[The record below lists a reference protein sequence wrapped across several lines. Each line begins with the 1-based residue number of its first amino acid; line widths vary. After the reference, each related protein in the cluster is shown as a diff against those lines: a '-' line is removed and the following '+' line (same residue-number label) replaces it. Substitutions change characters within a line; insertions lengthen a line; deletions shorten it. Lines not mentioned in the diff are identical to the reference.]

1 MEKFMRPLPLA
12 CLLSAVSSIAFAQ
25 TAEPPAPPATPAP
38 MITVIGNGRAETPAD
53 FAWLNF
59 NLRGEGAT
67 SPEAV
72 TTLTNARGKLEASL
86 KALPGK
92 PTLEIRGG
100 TLSIRE
106 VRPKSCMVNY
116 AAPNLSTGE
125 CAVIG
130 SVAQVGFQVKVTPV
144 KQVGDVASLAAQ
156 LGAADV
162 NVNNGGLVDGQPLE
176 DKAMREAVADAQ
188 RQARL
193 IAESSGRHLGPI
205 LRIQDSQANAVNS
218 FAPAPPPPP
227 PPQYEAQDVGGF
239 SAARLAAPL
248 GMSPPPIVRT
258 ARVTV
263 TYSLLP

>member
-1 MEKFMRPLPLA
+1 MRPLPLA
-12 CLLSAVSSIAFAQ
+12 CLFSAVSSIALAQ
-25 TAEPPAPPATPAP
+25 TVEQPTAAQTPTP

-59 NLRGEGAT
+59 TLRGEGVT
-67 SPEAV
+67 SPDAV
-72 TTLTNARGKLEASL
+72 AALAATRGKLEASL

-92 PTLEIRGG
+92 PTLEVRDG

-106 VRPKSCMVNY
+106 VRPKACTMNY
-116 AAPNLSTGE
+116 GAPNLSTGE

-130 SVAQVGFQVKVTPV
+130 SIATVGLQVKVTPA

-162 NVNNGGLVDGQPLE
+162 NVSNGGLADDQPLE
-176 DKAMREAVADAQ
+176 DKAMREAIADAQ

-193 IAESSGRHLGPI
+193 IAESSGRHLGAI
-205 LRIQDSQANAVNS
+205 LRIQDSQANVIGGLP
-218 FAPAPPPPP
+218 PAPPPPP
-227 PPQYEAQDVGGF
+227 PPGSEQVVVSGY
-239 SAARLAAPL
+239 SAAKLAAPL
-248 GMSPPPIVRT
+248 AMTPPPITRT

-263 TYSLLP
+263 TYNLLP

>member
-1 MEKFMRPLPLA
+1 METFMRPVLLA
-12 CLLSAVSSIAFAQ
+12 CLLSAAVSPALAQ
-25 TAEPPAPPATPAP
+25 TSEQPPP

-53 FAWLNF
+53 YAWANF
-59 NLRGEGAT
+59 SLRGEGAT
-67 SPEAV
+67 SPDAV
-72 TTLTNARGKLEASL
+72 TALTNARGKLEASL

-92 PTLEIRGG
+92 PALDVRGG

-106 VRPKSCMVNY
+106 VRPKACTINY

-130 SVAQVGFQVKVTPV
+130 SVAVVGFQVKVTPA

-156 LGAADV
+156 LGASDV
-162 NVNNGGLVDGQPLE
+162 NVNNGGLADDQALE
-176 DKAMREAVADAQ
+176 DKAMREAIADAQ

-193 IAESSGRHLGPI
+193 IAETSGRHLGPI
-205 LRIQDSQANAVNS
+205 LRIQDSQANAVNG
-218 FAPAPPPPP
+218 FPPAPPP
-227 PPQYEAQDVGGF
+227 PPQYEAQDVAAF
-239 SAARLAAPL
+239 SAVRLAAPL
-248 GMSPPPIVRT
+248 TMTPPPITRN

>member
-12 CLLSAVSSIAFAQ
+12 CLFSAVSSLALAQ
-25 TAEPPAPPATPAP
+25 TAEPPAPLSP

-53 FAWLNF
+53 FAWMNF

-72 TTLTNARGKLEASL
+72 TALTNARGKLEASL

-92 PTLEIRGG
+92 PALDVRSG

-106 VRPKSCMVNY
+106 VRPKACMVNY
-116 AAPNLSTGE
+116 AGPNLSTGE

-130 SVAQVGFQVKVTPV
+130 SVAQVGFQVKVTPA

-176 DKAMREAVADAQ
+176 DKAMREAIADAQ

-205 LRIQDSQANAVNS
+205 LRIQDSQANPVNG
-218 FAPAPPPPP
+218 FPPPPP
-227 PPQYEAQDVGGF
+227 PPPLSYESQDIGAL

-248 GMSPPPIVRT
+248 AMTPPPITRN
-258 ARVTV
+258 ARITV

>member
-1 MEKFMRPLPLA
+1 MEPFMRPVLLA
-12 CLLSAVSSIAFAQ
+12 CLLSAASPAAFAQ
-25 TAEPPAPPATPAP
+25 ASEQPPP
-38 MITVIGNGRAETPAD
+38 MITVIGNGRAEAPAD

-59 NLRGEGAT
+59 SLRGEGAT

-72 TTLTNARGKLEASL
+72 AALTNSRGKLEASL

-92 PTLEIRGG
+92 PALEVRGG

-106 VRPKSCMVNY
+106 VRPKACLVNY
-116 AAPNLSTGE
+116 AGPNLSTGE

-130 SVAQVGFQVKVTPV
+130 SIALVGFQVKVTPA

-162 NVNNGGLVDGQPLE
+162 NVNNGGLAEDQSLE
-176 DKAMREAVADAQ
+176 DKAMREAIADAQ

-205 LRIQDSQANAVNS
+205 LRIQDSQANVINNL
-218 FAPAPPPPP
+218 APAPPPPP
-227 PPQYEAQDVGGF
+227 YEAQDIGAL
-239 SAARLAAPL
+239 SAVKLAAPL
-248 GMSPPPIVRT
+248 AMTPPPIVRS
-258 ARVTV
+258 ARITV

>member
-1 MEKFMRPLPLA
+1 MENPMRPLLLA
-12 CLLSAVSSIAFAQ
+12 CLFSIAASAALAQ
-25 TAEPPAPPATPAP
+25 AIEQPTPMPTPSP

-53 FAWLNF
+53 YAWLNF
-59 NLRGEGAT
+59 NLRGEGPT

-72 TTLTNARGKLEASL
+72 AALTTARGKLEASL

-92 PTLEIRGG
+92 PTLDVRGG

-106 VRPKSCMVNY
+106 VRPKSCIANY
-116 AAPNLSTGE
+116 AAPTLSTGE

-130 SVAQVGFQVKVTPV
+130 SVAVVGFQVKVTPA

-156 LGAADV
+156 LSAADV
-162 NVNNGGLVDGQPLE
+162 NVNSGGLLDDQALE
-176 DKAMREAVADAQ
+176 DKAMREAIADAQ

-205 LRIQDSQANAVNS
+205 LRIQDSQANAINS
-218 FAPAPPPPP
+218 FPPAP
-227 PPQYEAQDVGGF
+227 PPQYEAREEMAF
-239 SAARLAAPL
+239 SPTKLAAPL
-248 GMSPPPIVRT
+248 AMTPPPITRN

>member
-1 MEKFMRPLPLA
+1 MRPVLLA
-12 CLLSAVSSIAFAQ
+12 CLLAAASSAAFAQ
-25 TAEPPAPPATPAP
+25 AAEQPPP
-38 MITVIGNGRAETPAD
+38 MITVIGNGRAEAPAD

-72 TTLTNARGKLEASL
+72 AALTNSRGKLEASL

-92 PTLEIRGG
+92 PALEVRGG

-106 VRPKSCMVNY
+106 VRPKACLVNY
-116 AAPNLSTGE
+116 AGPNLSTGE

-130 SVAQVGFQVKVTPV
+130 SVALVGFQVKVTPA

-162 NVNNGGLVDGQPLE
+162 NVNNGGLGEDQSLE
-176 DKAMREAVADAQ
+176 DKAMREAIADAQ

-205 LRIQDSQANAVNS
+205 LRIQDSQANAINNL
-218 FAPAPPPPP
+218 APPPPP
-227 PPQYEAQDVGGF
+227 PPPPYEAQDIAAF
-239 SAARLAAPL
+239 SAVRLAAPL
-248 GMSPPPIVRT
+248 AMTPPPIVRN
-258 ARVTV
+258 ARITV

>member
-1 MEKFMRPLPLA
+1 MRPVLLA
-12 CLLSAVSSIAFAQ
+12 CLLSAASSAAFAQ
-25 TAEPPAPPATPAP
+25 VSDQPPP

-67 SPEAV
+67 SPDAV
-72 TTLTNARGKLEASL
+72 AALTAARGKLEASL

-92 PTLEIRGG
+92 PTLDVRGG
-100 TLSIRE
+100 SLSIRE
-106 VRPKSCMVNY
+106 VRPKACMVNY
-116 AAPNLSTGE
+116 AAPSLSTGE

-130 SVAQVGFQVKVTPV
+130 SVALVGFQVKVTPA

-162 NVNNGGLVDGQPLE
+162 NLNNGGLAEDQSLE
-176 DKAMREAVADAQ
+176 DRAIREAIADAQ

-205 LRIQDSQANAVNS
+205 LRIQDFQANPVNNIP
-218 FAPAPPPPP
+218 PAPPPP
-227 PPQYEAQDVGGF
+227 PPQYEARDIAAF
-239 SAARLAAPL
+239 SAVKLAAPL
-248 GMSPPPIVRT
+248 AMTPPPIVRN
-258 ARVTV
+258 ARITV

>member
-1 MEKFMRPLPLA
+1 METFMRPVPLA
-12 CLLSAVSSIAFAQ
+12 CLFSAVSSLALAQ
-25 TAEPPAPPATPAP
+25 TAEPPATLAPPSP
-38 MITVIGNGRAETPAD
+38 MITVIGNGRAEAPAD

-59 NLRGEGAT
+59 NLRGEGPT

-72 TTLTNARGKLEASL
+72 SALTSSRGKLEASL

-92 PTLEIRGG
+92 PALEVRAG

-106 VRPKSCMVNY
+106 VRPKACMPNY

-130 SVAQVGFQVKVTPV
+130 SVAQVGFQVKVTPA

-162 NVNNGGLVDGQPLE
+162 NVSSGGLGEDQSLE
-176 DKAMREAVADAQ
+176 DKAMREAIADAQ

-205 LRIQDSQANAVNS
+205 LRIQDSQANAIGGFPS
-218 FAPAPPPPP
+218 PPPPP
-227 PPQYEAQDVGGF
+227 PPQYEAREVVAY
-239 SAARLAAPL
+239 SAAKLAAPL
-248 GMSPPPIVRT
+248 AMTPPPIVRS
-258 ARVTV
+258 ARITV

>member
-1 MEKFMRPLPLA
+1 MRPVLLA
-12 CLLSAVSSIAFAQ
+12 CLFSAASSLALAQ
-25 TAEPPAPPATPAP
+25 TPESPTPAP
-38 MITVIGNGRAETPAD
+38 MVMVIGNGRAEAPVD

-67 SPEAV
+67 SPEAITAL
-72 TTLTNARGKLEASL
+72 TTSRGKLEASL

-92 PTLEIRGG
+92 PTLDVRGG

-106 VRPKSCMVNY
+106 VRPKACVVNY
-116 AAPNLSTGE
+116 AAPSLSTGE

-130 SVAQVGFQVKVTPV
+130 SVATVGLQVKVTPA

-162 NVNNGGLVDGQPLE
+162 SLNSGGLADDQALE
-176 DKAMREAVADAQ
+176 DEAMREAIADAQ

-193 IAESSGRHLGPI
+193 IAESSGRRLGPI
-205 LRIQDSQANAVNS
+205 LRIQDSQANAINS
-218 FAPAPPPPP
+218 FPAPPPPP
-227 PPQYEAQDVGGF
+227 PPQYEAREETAF
-239 SAARLAAPL
+239 SAAKLVAPL
-248 GMSPPPIVRT
+248 AMTPPPIVRN
-258 ARVTV
+258 ARITV

>member
-1 MEKFMRPLPLA
+1 MRPVLLA
-12 CLLSAVSSIAFAQ
+12 CLFSAASSLALAQ
-25 TAEPPAPPATPAP
+25 TAESPTPAP
-38 MITVIGNGRAETPAD
+38 MIMVIGNGRAEAPAD

-72 TTLTNARGKLEASL
+72 TALTTSRGKLEASL
-86 KALPGK
+86 KALPGR
-92 PTLEIRGG
+92 PTLDVRAG

-106 VRPKSCMVNY
+106 VRPKACVANY
-116 AAPNLSTGE
+116 ATPNLSTGE

-130 SVAQVGFQVKVTPV
+130 SVATVGFQVKVTPA

-156 LGAADV
+156 LGASDV
-162 NVNNGGLVDGQPLE
+162 NLNGGGLADDQALE
-176 DKAMREAVADAQ
+176 DKAMREAIADAQ

-193 IAESSGRHLGPI
+193 IGESSGRRLGPI
-205 LRIQDSQANAVNS
+205 LRIQDSQANAINS
-218 FAPAPPPPP
+218 FPAPPPPP
-227 PPQYEAQDVGGF
+227 PPQYEAREEF
-239 SAARLAAPL
+239 AFPAARLVAPL
-248 GMSPPPIVRT
+248 SMTPPPIVRN

>member
-1 MEKFMRPLPLA
+1 MRPVLLA
-12 CLLSAVSSIAFAQ
+12 CLFSAVSSFALAQ
-25 TAEPPAPPATPAP
+25 APEQPTPAP
-38 MITVIGNGRAETPAD
+38 MVTVIGDGRAEAPAD
-53 FAWLNF
+53 FAWLTF
-59 NLRGEGAT
+59 NLRGEGA
-67 SPEAV
+67 SAPDAV
-72 TTLTNARGKLEASL
+72 TALTASRGKLEASL

-92 PTLEIRGG
+92 PTLEVRGG

-106 VRPKSCMVNY
+106 VRPKSCVINY

-130 SVAQVGFQVKVTPV
+130 SVATVGLQVKVTPA

-156 LGAADV
+156 LGGADV
-162 NVNNGGLVDGQPLE
+162 NLNGGGLADDQALQ
-176 DKAMREAVADAQ
+176 DKAMREAIADAQ

-205 LRIQDSQANAVNS
+205 LRIQDSQANVVNG
-218 FAPAPPPPP
+218 FPPAPPPPP
-227 PPQYEAQDVGGF
+227 PAYEAREEF
-239 SAARLAAPL
+239 AFAAARLAAPL
-248 GMSPPPIVRT
+248 AMTPPPIARN

>member
-1 MEKFMRPLPLA
+1 MRSILLA
-12 CLLSAVSSIAFAQ
+12 CLFSAASSFAVAQ
-25 TAEPPAPPATPAP
+25 TLEQPTPAP
-38 MITVIGNGRAETPAD
+38 MVTVIGNGRAEAPAD

-72 TTLTNARGKLEASL
+72 TALTTSRGKLEASL

-92 PTLEIRGG
+92 PTLEVRGG

-106 VRPKSCMVNY
+106 VRPKSCVINY

-130 SVAQVGFQVKVTPV
+130 SVATVGLQVKVTPA

-156 LGAADV
+156 LGGADV
-162 NVNNGGLVDGQPLE
+162 NLNGGGLADDQALE

-205 LRIQDSQANAVNS
+205 LRIQDSQANVVNG
-218 FAPAPPPPP
+218 FPPPPP
-227 PPQYEAQDVGGF
+227 PPPPVAYAAREEFAF
-239 SAARLAAPL
+239 SAAKLAAPL
-248 GMSPPPIVRT
+248 AMTPPPIMRN